1 MNGSSIR
8 ILFSVSL
15 IALVALSPLVP
26 AITHLLKVQATEG
39 DYYDLK
45 RTTSV
50 MLNEKNTDTLII
62 TTGQLLPPFIERI
75 NLQLSDVN
83 SNYLYWFF
91 PTADIPGKDFRKLF
105 DKEITEVMVL
115 KDQSKTVWGILKKGL
130 NYSSDGNSVCLSLK
144 GGKNYIKLLE
154 IVIEFED
161 RDNIFFRP
169 KQYFHYSSLDECISS
184 LS

>member
-1 MNGSSIR
+1 
-8 ILFSVSL
+8 
-15 IALVALSPLVP
+15 
-26 AITHLLKVQATEG
+26 
-39 DYYDLK
+39 
-45 RTTSV
+45 
-50 MLNEKNTDTLII
+50 
-62 TTGQLLPPFIERI
+62 
-75 NLQLSDVN
+75 
-83 SNYLYWFF
+83 
-91 PTADIPGKDFRKLF
+91 
-105 DKEITEVMVL
+105 MVL